1 LSPEAFGGH
10 DPRGK
15 LTGIQRAAGERFL
28 ARLPRPLEAATN
40 IDVGRDFFDVA
51 IASGSF
57 GISLASPILSFTF
70 HAGARNCERL
80 DYLQRHQQ
88 AIGAGQPVHRVS
100 GYKDLVAALL

>member
-1 LSPEAFGGH
+1 
-10 DPRGK
+10 
-15 LTGIQRAAGERFL
+15 
-28 ARLPRPLEAATN
+28 LPRPLEAATN

-70 HAGARNCERL
+70 TPEPGIASGSITFNGTT
-80 DYLQRHQQ
+80 Q
-88 AIGAGQPVHRVS
+88 AIGS